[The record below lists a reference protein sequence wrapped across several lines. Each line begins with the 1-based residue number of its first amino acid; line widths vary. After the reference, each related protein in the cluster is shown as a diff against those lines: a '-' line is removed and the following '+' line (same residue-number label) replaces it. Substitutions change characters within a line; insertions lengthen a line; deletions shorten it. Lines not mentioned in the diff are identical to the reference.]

1 MGTTRKMNMLS
12 SIAGLLK
19 GGMSCSKVTICLA
32 LGVVL
37 GIFPVIGTTTLLCT
51 LAAFVFRLNL
61 PIIQLVNY
69 AVYPLQLVLLAFFY
83 GAGSRL
89 FTGKSSLYAGSEM
102 IELLR
107 TDLWG
112 SLTAFWDLTLYA
124 VSIWLFI
131 SPLLLFVLYG
141 VLNPVVRK
149 LSSGQ
154 HSPLTGR

>member
-1 MGTTRKMNMLS
+1 MITLRKSKILS
-12 SIAGLLK
+12 LINARLK
-19 GGMSCSKVTICLA
+19 EGMSCSKLSVCLA

-51 LAAFVFRLNL
+51 LAAFAFRLNL

-83 GAGSRL
+83 EAGSRL

-124 VSIWLFI
+124 ASTWLFI

-141 VLNPVVRK
+141 VLKPVVRK
-149 LSSGQ
+149 FCSSQ
-154 HSPLTGR
+154 HSPLTSR